1 MDANCEKRMK
11 QRGVAVCA
19 QRRSG
24 WKRGSGRIPI
34 IRLTDTRRN
43 APSRSAVLNPF
54 IGYTFGVLEQAAEP
68 KHQSLIGL
76 TTEEI
81 RVRLSETLE
90 VPAYRGSQVAE
101 WLYRRILPETGG
113 GFSAGFAA
121 MTDLPARIRT
131 ALAESFTGSPLTLT
145 RQQNDTHDGTIKALA
160 TLTNGGHPIECVLLP
175 DAKRVSVCLS
185 TQAGCPMACA
195 FCATG
200 TQGLTR
206 NLTTGEIVS
215 QFLLLQSLS
224 ARRITHIVL
233 MGMGEPLLNYDATL
247 KAIRILNAECGI
259 AMRHITLSTV
269 GIVPN
274 IDKLAEENLQLTLA
288 VSLHAPNDSL
298 RTRLVPVNKT
308 YPLERLMASCRR
320 YAAQTGRRLTFEYVL
335 LRGVNDEAQHARE
348 LAQLLRGTSAAVNV
362 IPYNPTSVAEPFSRP
377 DAGRIVAFRR
387 ILEDAGVVVTQRKER
402 GRQIAAACG
411 QLVTENEHRRP
422 SRPLPVLS
430 EGILAGAV

>member
-1 MDANCEKRMK
+1 M
-11 QRGVAVCA
+11 
-19 QRRSG
+19 
-24 WKRGSGRIPI
+24 
-34 IRLTDTRRN
+34 
-43 APSRSAVLNPF
+43 
-54 IGYTFGVLEQAAEP
+54 LEQN
-68 KHQSLIGL
+68 SLIGL
-76 TTEEI
+76 TTPEI
-81 RVRLSETLE
+81 RAALAELG

-101 WLYRRILPETGG
+101 WLYRRLLPEMGG
-113 GFSAGFAA
+113 GFAAQFAD
-121 MTDLPARIRT
+121 MSDLPKDVRQT
-131 ALAESFTGSPLTLT
+131 FSETFSGPPLTL
-145 RQQNDTHDGTIKALA
+145 RQQQSDTRDGTLKALA
-160 TLTNGGHPIECVLLP
+160 TLTDGNHPIECVLLP

-206 NLTTGEIVS
+206 NLTTAEIVS

-224 ARRITHIVL
+224 PRRITHIVL

-288 VSLHAPNDSL
+288 VSLHAPNDAL

-308 YPLERLMASCRR
+308 YPLERLMVSCRN

-335 LRGVNDEAQHARE
+335 LSGVNDEPQHARE
-348 LAQLLRGTSAAVNV
+348 LAQLLKGTSAAVNI
-362 IPYNPTSVAEPFSRP
+362 IPYNPTSVAEPFDRP
-377 DAGRIVAFRR
+377 DGGRIIAFRR
-387 ILEDAGVVVTQRKER
+387 ILEEAGVVVTQRKER

-411 QLVTENEHRRP
+411 QLVTDTERRRP
-422 SRPLPVLS
+422 ARPLTVVSAPALT
-430 EGILAGAV
+430 GAA

>member
-1 MDANCEKRMK
+1 V
-11 QRGVAVCA
+11 QL
-19 QRRSG
+19 SG
-24 WKRGSGRIPI
+24 IPAF
-34 IRLTDTRRN
+34 L
-43 APSRSAVLNPF
+43 F
-54 IGYTFGVLEQAAEP
+54 IGYTLGVLEEKIEEIETNPQIKRE
-68 KHQSLIGL
+68 SLIGR
-76 TTEEI
+76 TTDEI
-81 RVRLSETLE
+81 RAMLSETE
-90 VPAYRGSQVAE
+90 GVPAYRGSQVAE
-101 WLYRRILPETGG
+101 WLYRRILPEQGG
-113 GFSAGFAA
+113 GFQADFAA
-121 MTDLPARIRT
+121 MTDLPKDART
-131 ALAESFTGSPLTLT
+131 ALEETFSGPPLTLVQKQMDT
-145 RQQNDTHDGTIKALA
+145 RDGTVKALA

-175 DAKRVSVCLS
+175 DARRVSVCLS

-224 ARRITHIVL
+224 ERRITHIVL

-247 KAIRILNAECGI
+247 KAVKILNAECGV

-274 IDKLAEENLQLTLA
+274 IDKLADENLQLTLA
-288 VSLHAPNDSL
+288 VSLHAPNDVL

-320 YAAQTGRRLTFEYVL
+320 YAEHTGRRLTFEYVL
-335 LRGVNDEAQHARE
+335 LKGVNDEPQHARE

-362 IPYNPTSVAEPFSRP
+362 IPYNPTSVAEPFERP
-377 DAGRIVAFRR
+377 DVGRIIVFRR
-387 ILEDAGVVVTQRKER
+387 ILEDAGIVVTQRKER

-411 QLVTENEHRRP
+411 QLVTDTERRRP
-422 SRPLPVLS
+422 AARPLPIVAEQAVL
-430 EGILAGAV
+430 GAA